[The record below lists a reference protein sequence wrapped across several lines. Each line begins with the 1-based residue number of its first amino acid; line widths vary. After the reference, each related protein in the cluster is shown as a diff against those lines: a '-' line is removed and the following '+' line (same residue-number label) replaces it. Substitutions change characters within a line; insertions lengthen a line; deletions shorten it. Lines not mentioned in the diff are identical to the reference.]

1 MKQSKPIIIL
11 PGQLYYDETK
21 NEYLII
27 SRHQGDTTS
36 YEGHGFRGM
45 LETDEFL
52 ERFQPVD
59 PADLEQEEL
68 DELVNLCRVPVVPKI
83 GFIKD

>member
-1 MKQSKPIIIL
+1 LKQTKPIIVL

-21 NEYLII
+21 NEYLIV

-36 YEGHGFRGM
+36 YEGRGFRGM

-68 DELVNLCRVPVVPKI
+68 DELVNLCRVPVTPKI